1 MLVVACVLLASC
13 IEGNRELSESEL
25 STFGEYVN
33 ALDTSQMEK
42 HLTHILRSDTSHWA
56 ADKAVRQLYAG
67 KHIGNDEPLWFS
79 RMGVSSRADSLVSWL
94 RRELPRNGL
103 DTAAFFIPEIAADL
117 QVVHGLAFDSLG
129 IDINELLPRLDY
141 HLSKAYV
148 RYTAGMRQGFVRP
161 DRLLNNLEMK
171 ANTTNY
177 ARLFDYEVKAPDYQ
191 EPLRKLE
198 SEDRMAYLAASVPD
212 GNVYRALLAKME
224 KAASAGERSKIAV
237 NLERCRWQT
246 NWPPANSERMV
257 LVNIPA
263 LHLWAVDADSVLDM
277 RICCGATTNKT
288 PLLHSMISHFQ
299 VNPDWIVP
307 QNIVESDF
315 MRHAGDSAY
324 FARHRYY
331 IVDRSAGDTLNPAE
345 VTAEELKAGRLR
357 VGQKGGAGNSLG
369 RIVFRFAND
378 FGIYLHDT
386 NNHGAFNNERRTLSH
401 GCIRVQ
407 KPFELACFFLPEAS
421 EWELEQLRISMDM
434 KPETERGLLYLKE
447 HADDPRPFRL
457 MAYHDI
463 SPRVPLYIVY
473 FTAYPNPSTGVV
485 ETWPDLYGYDKA
497 VSREMAPFLIKN

>member
-1 MLVVACVLLASC
+1 MVAYVLLASC
-13 IEGNRELSESEL
+13 IEGNRELSEVERSA
-25 STFGEYVN
+25 FGEYVN
-33 ALDTSQMEK
+33 ALDTSQIEK
-42 HLTHILRSDTSHWA
+42 HLVHILRSDTSHWA
-56 ADKAVRQLYAG
+56 ADKAVSQLYAG
-67 KHIGNDEPLWFS
+67 KHIGIDEPLWFS
-79 RMGVSSRADSLVSWL
+79 KMGVSSRADSLVSWL

-141 HLSKAYV
+141 RLSKAYV

-161 DRLLNNLEMK
+161 DKLLNNLEMK

-191 EPLRKLE
+191 ESLRKLE
-198 SEDRMAYLAASVPD
+198 SDDRMAYLAASVPD
-212 GNVYRALLAKME
+212 GYVYRVLLAKME

-237 NLERCRWQT
+237 NIERCRWQT
-246 NWPPANSERMV
+246 NWPPADSERKV

-315 MRHAGDSAY
+315 IRHAGDSAY

-331 IVDRSAGDTLNPAE
+331 IVDRSARDTLNPAE

-386 NNHGAFNNERRTLSH
+386 NNRGAFNNERRTLSH

-434 KPETERGLLYLKE
+434 KPQTDRGLLYLRE
-447 HADDPRPFRL
+447 HADDLRPIRL

-463 SPRVPLYIVY
+463 FPRVPIYIVY

-497 VSREMAPFLIKN
+497 VSRVMAPFLIKN